1 MLSHV
6 VKQFIW
12 LSLQCKKRLLI
23 CSCNQAD
30 IQFKTIHNYQHKYL
44 VFNHK
49 YQPAINFVVV
59 LIKTGLHILT

>member
-1 MLSHV
+1 MQRGYWYVPVIKLIFNL
-6 VKQFIW
+6 KQYI
-12 LSLQCKKRLLI
+12 
-23 CSCNQAD
+23 
-30 IQFKTIHNYQHKYL
+30 NYQHKYF